1 MGRHR
6 RQDSRPL
13 ALFQGSSPELVPV
26 AAHGAPHPE
35 LPRRRVRP
43 AVVVALGG
51 LATAA
56 LPLLS
61 EGALPGVGRDVT
73 TGSLQQAVVDLVG
86 GATEGAASPPE
97 TARPA
102 PLVDVAPVPVVGT
115 GSGDATAL
123 RKGAVRARST
133 SPSREEE
140 TAPPDSEDVS
150 TAEASTRGFVRPVTG
165 RITSN
170 FGPRWGT
177 THYGLDVANRVG
189 TPIRSVGA
197 GTVINAGPAS
207 GFGLWVRVRLL
218 DGTVTVYGHINRAL
232 VRVGQRVEAGQ
243 LIAEVGNRGQS
254 TGPHLHFET
263 ISADGVQMDPLAWLQ
278 RRGAGDVAAEQAGTT
293 PSTSDER

>member
-6 RQDSRPL
+6 RREGRPV
-13 ALFQGSSPELVPV
+13 AFFQGSSPEPVPV
-26 AAHGAPHPE
+26 AAHGAPQSV

-43 AVVVALGG
+43 AVLVALGG

-73 TGSLQQAVVDLVG
+73 TGSLQQAVVDLIG
-86 GATEGAASPPE
+86 GAAEGVGSPPGAA
-97 TARPA
+97 RPV
-102 PLVDVAPVPVVGT
+102 PRVDVAPVPVVGT
-115 GSGDATAL
+115 GSRDTTAL
-123 RKGAVRARST
+123 RKGAVRARPT
-133 SPSREEE
+133 SPSRDEE
-140 TAPPDSEDVS
+140 TGPPDSEEVGR
-150 TAEASTRGFVRPVTG
+150 AEVDTRDFVRPVTG

-263 ISADGVQMDPLAWLQ
+263 ISADGVKMDPLAWLQ
-278 RRGAGDVAAEQAGTT
+278 RRGAGEVAAEQAGST
-293 PSTSDER
+293 PSAQD

>member
-6 RQDSRPL
+6 RHSSRPL
-13 ALFQGSSPELVPV
+13 AMFQGSSSELGPV
-26 AAHGAPHPE
+26 AAQGAPHPC
-35 LPRRRVRP
+35 PSRRRVRP
-43 AVVVALGG
+43 AAVVALGG
-51 LATAA
+51 LATVA
-56 LPLLS
+56 LPLLWQ
-61 EGALPGVGRDVT
+61 EGVPSVGSDVT
-73 TGSLQQAVVDLVG
+73 TGSLQQAVVDLVS
-86 GATEGAASPPE
+86 GAPEDTPRASEAA
-97 TARPA
+97 RFV
-102 PLVDVAPVPVVGT
+102 PLEDVAPVPVA
-115 GSGDATAL
+115 GSGSGEASAL
-123 RKGAVRARST
+123 RKGADRARP
-133 SPSREEE
+133 PSRSGEEGE
-140 TAPPDSEDVS
+140 APTDAEAGG
-150 TAEASTRGFVRPVTG
+150 TAEANATGFVRPVTG

-197 GTVINAGPAS
+197 GRVISAGPAS

-263 ISADGVQMDPLAWLQ
+263 ISADGVKMDPLAWLQ
-278 RRGAGDVAAEQAGTT
+278 RRGAGDVARAQTEGTSSA
-293 PSTSDER
+293 PDQR